1 MVPCWCNLHFALCCS
16 RFEQEAI
23 PMAVEACRRPGQQLQ
38 VQGARTAFVQEPEL
52 KTDWHLEPVLVTAWQ
67 PNTDKA

>member
-1 MVPCWCNLHFALCCS
+1 
-16 RFEQEAI
+16 
-23 PMAVEACRRPGQQLQ
+23 MAVEACRRPGQQLQ